1 MSDEKERKT
10 KAEAAI
16 AKVTADLA
24 EADRKIADYA
34 ASLGIVFNAPDA
46 VTQRTLEQLM
56 KTMRK
61 HGGSE
66 ADIGNF
72 ERNGAQARAACELGW
87 IDGLTV
93 ADVDTTHPRVVTW
106 IAQQI
111 NDIIVAAWELPGE

>member
-1 MSDEKERKT
+1 MSDEKVRKT

-16 AKVTADLA
+16 AKAKADA
-24 EADRKIADYA
+24 EAAEKRLADYA
-34 ASLGIVFNAPDA
+34 ASVGVVFNAPEA

-56 KTMRK
+56 KAVRK

-66 ADIGNF
+66 ADISNY

-93 ADVDTTHPRVVTW
+93 ANVDTTHPRVVTW
-106 IAQQI
+106 IAQQT

>member
-1 MSDEKERKT
+1 MSDEKERAA

-16 AKVTADLA
+16 AKITAEA
-24 EADRKIADYA
+24 EEADRKLA
-34 ASLGIVFNAPDA
+34 AYVESLGIVFNAPEA

-56 KTMRK
+56 KTVRK

-72 ERNGAQARAACELGW
+72 ERNGAQARAACALGW

-106 IAQQI
+106 IAQQT

>member
-1 MSDEKERKT
+1 MSDEKVRKT
-10 KAEAAI
+10 KAEVAI
-16 AKVTADLA
+16 AKVTAELA
-24 EADRKIADYA
+24 EAERKLVEYV
-34 ASLGIVFNAPDA
+34 ASLGIVFNAPEA

-56 KTMRK
+56 RAVRK

-66 ADIGNF
+66 ADISNF

-93 ADVDTTHPRVVTW
+93 ANVDTMHPRVVTW
-106 IAQQI
+106 IAQQT

>member
-1 MSDEKERKT
+1 MSEEKERAA

-16 AKVTADLA
+16 AKITAKA
-24 EADRKIADYA
+24 EEAEKKTADYA
-34 ASLGIVFNAPDA
+34 KSLGIVFNPPEALK
-46 VTQRTLEQLM
+46 QRGIEEMM

-61 HGGSE
+61 FGGSE
-66 ADIGNF
+66 ADITNY

-93 ADVDTTHPRVVTW
+93 SDVDTTNPRVVTW
-106 IAQQI
+106 IAQQT

>member
-1 MSDEKERKT
+1 MSDEKVRKA
-10 KAEAAI
+10 KADAAI
-16 AKVTADLA
+16 AKAKA
-24 EADRKIADYA
+24 EAEAAEKRLADYV
-34 ASLGIVFNAPDA
+34 ASVGVVFNAPEG

-56 KTMRK
+56 KAVRE

-66 ADIGNF
+66 ADISNF

-93 ADVDTTHPRVVTW
+93 TDVDTTHPRVVTW
-106 IAQQI
+106 IAQQT

>member
-10 KAEAAI
+10 KAEAAV
-16 AKVTADLA
+16 AKVTVDLA

-34 ASLGIVFNAPDA
+34 ASLGIAFKPPEALK
-46 VTQRTLEQLM
+46 QRGIEGLM
-56 KTMRK
+56 KAMRK
-61 HGGSE
+61 FGGSE
-66 ADIGNF
+66 ADISNY

-93 ADVDTTHPRVVTW
+93 ANVDTTHPRVVIW

-111 NDIIVAAWELPGE
+111 NDIIVAAWQLPGE

>member
-1 MSDEKERKT
+1 MSDEKVRKT

-16 AKVTADLA
+16 AKAKADA
-24 EADRKIADYA
+24 EAAEKRLADYA
-34 ASLGIVFNAPDA
+34 ASVGVVFNAPEA

-56 KTMRK
+56 KAVRK

-66 ADIGNF
+66 ADISNF

-93 ADVDTTHPRVVTW
+93 ANVDTTHPRVVTW
-106 IAQQI
+106 IAQQT

>member
-1 MSDEKERKT
+1 MSEEKERKA

-16 AKVTADLA
+16 AKITAELEEA
-24 EADRKIADYA
+24 ERTLTAYVE
-34 ASLGIVFNAPDA
+34 SLGIAFKPPEALKQRGLEEMMRA
-46 VTQRTLEQLM
+46 V
-56 KTMRK
+56 RK

-66 ADIGNF
+66 ADISNY

-93 ADVDTTHPRVVTW
+93 ANVDTMNPRVVTW
-106 IAQQI
+106 IAQQT

>member
-1 MSDEKERKT
+1 MSEEKERVA

-16 AKVTADLA
+16 AKITAELEAA
-24 EADRKIADYA
+24 ERKLTAYVE
-34 ASLGIVFNAPDA
+34 SLGIAFKPPEALKQRGLEEMMRA
-46 VTQRTLEQLM
+46 V
-56 KTMRK
+56 RK

-66 ADIGNF
+66 ADISNY

-93 ADVDTTHPRVVTW
+93 ANVDTMNPRVVTW
-106 IAQQI
+106 IAQQT

>member
-1 MSDEKERKT
+1 MSDEKERAD

-16 AKVTADLA
+16 AKVRADA
-24 EADRKIADYA
+24 EAAEKRLADYI
-34 ASLGIVFNAPDA
+34 ASVGVVFNAPEA

-56 KTMRK
+56 RAVRK

-66 ADIGNF
+66 ADISNF

-93 ADVDTTHPRVVTW
+93 DNVDTMHPRVATW
-106 IAQQI
+106 IAQQT
-111 NDIIVAAWELPGE
+111 NDIIVAAWQLPGE